1 MPRVWLNDHF
11 CNIQDAK
18 VSVLDRGF
26 LYGDGIYEII
36 PVYQGHPLQTDLH
49 IDRLLNG
56 LAEIRINDSLGRA
69 GWIEL
74 VDNLLNENKAGDV
87 SVYIQVTRGTPSYR
101 DHAFPDDI
109 PPTVFAMCS
118 PLPQLSKELI
128 EKGVSVITRP
138 DSRWARCDIKA
149 ISLLANVLL
158 RQQAVDDG
166 AAETILYDGERVTE
180 GSASS
185 VFAVT
190 DSIIKTPPNTT
201 AILPGTT
208 RELILHLARQSN
220 MEAVESE
227 ISLTE
232 LRNADEVW
240 LCSSLRELLP
250 VCMLDGNPVGS
261 GTPGPLFKTLHA
273 SYQEH
278 KRSLR

>member
-1 MPRVWLNDHF
+1 MVRITTKSPLPRVWLNDHF

-36 PVYQGHPLQTDLH
+36 PVYQGHPLQTDTH

-56 LAEIRINDSLGRA
+56 LAEIRIDDPLGRA

-87 SVYIQVTRGTPSYR
+87 SVYIQVTRGAPSYR
-101 DHAFPDDI
+101 DHAFPDDV
-109 PPTVFAMCS
+109 PPTIFAMCS

-128 EKGVSVITRP
+128 EKGVGVITRP

-158 RQQAVDDG
+158 RQQAVDNG

-208 RELILHLARQSN
+208 RDLILH
-220 MEAVESE
+220 
-227 ISLTE
+227 
-232 LRNADEVW
+232 
-240 LCSSLRELLP
+240 
-250 VCMLDGNPVGS
+250 
-261 GTPGPLFKTLHA
+261 
-273 SYQEH
+273 
-278 KRSLR
+278 